1 METNERKERLEAAI
15 HHLVSID
22 MIDGRCIVK
31 DLSKKMDRNET
42 NVRAARRG
50 DERYLTESF
59 VKTFCLVY
67 KNIVS
72 SDWIWNGEGNMLS
85 INEWHD
91 DITDNISSENIS
103 EEILMKLTR
112 EELVLIVKQMMQLHE
127 EQTEMYRILI
137 SQNTEMIRNGQ
148 KRLEEIMSMLK
159 KTV

>member
-31 DLSKKMDRNET
+31 DMSKKMDRNET

-91 DITDNISSENIS
+91 EITEKISSENIS

-112 EELVLIVKQMMQLHE
+112 EELVFIVRQLMQLHK

-137 SQNTEMIRNGQ
+137 SQNMEMIRN
-148 KRLEEIMSMLK
+148 S
-159 KTV
+159 

>member
-1 METNERKERLEAAI
+1 
-15 HHLVSID
+15 
-22 MIDGRCIVK
+22 
-31 DLSKKMDRNET
+31 
-42 NVRAARRG
+42 
-50 DERYLTESF
+50 
-59 VKTFCLVY
+59 
-67 KNIVS
+67 
-72 SDWIWNGEGNMLS
+72 MLS